1 MVTSIYIVVAFT
13 QKAKSPTC
21 TQKKKNMY
29 FFLITTY
36 FHMALSSNPLI
47 HVGAFLWQ
55 SWSSHCSFSL
65 LITFLV
71 SLIMPFWLF
80 MFILHTYYK
89 TLISSW
95 TKLIASLFPNSPLPS
110 VLYILFRC
118 NHSSRRWNALWVVF
132 FFASCS
138 IYFFCDFFPLFFIQ
152 IQQRLKIF
160 EKVDFKVFHGNLR
173 LAAEFLCFC
182 WKIIAFDTE
191 IAEEKY

>member
-13 QKAKSPTC
+13 QKTKSPTC
-21 TQKKKNMY
+21 TQKIKKSIS

-95 TKLIASLFPNSPLPS
+95 TKLIASLFHSHQCS
-110 VLYILFRC
+110 TFFFRC

-132 FFASCS
+132 FLLPAPFISFATFSP
-138 IYFFCDFFPLFFIQ
+138 FFSYKFNKD
-152 IQQRLKIF
+152 
-160 EKVDFKVFHGNLR
+160 
-173 LAAEFLCFC
+173 
-182 WKIIAFDTE
+182 
-191 IAEEKY
+191 

>member
-1 MVTSIYIVVAFT
+1 
-13 QKAKSPTC
+13 
-21 TQKKKNMY
+21 
-29 FFLITTY
+29 
-36 FHMALSSNPLI
+36 MALSSNPLI

-118 NHSSRRWNALWVVF
+118 NHSSRRWNALCVVF
-132 FFASCS
+132 FLLPAPFISFATFSPFFHTNSTKTKDIWESRFQSIPWKFAFSCR
-138 IYFFCDFFPLFFIQ
+138 ILMFL
-152 IQQRLKIF
+152 LKKNRF
-160 EKVDFKVFHGNLR
+160 WYWNCR
-173 LAAEFLCFC
+173 R
-182 WKIIAFDTE
+182 KI
-191 IAEEKY
+191 